1 MTGHDYTIMAA
12 IVSESHG
19 EKIGFSMWQLLLEEL
34 LPRPG
39 ITQTETV
46 LLMQEYNRLMI
57 EFNNH
62 TGRAN

>member
-12 IVSESHG
+12 IVYESKG
-19 EKIGFSMWQLLLEEL
+19 EQIGFRMWQQLLEQL

-57 EFNNH
+57 AFNNF
-62 TGRAN
+62 TGVAN